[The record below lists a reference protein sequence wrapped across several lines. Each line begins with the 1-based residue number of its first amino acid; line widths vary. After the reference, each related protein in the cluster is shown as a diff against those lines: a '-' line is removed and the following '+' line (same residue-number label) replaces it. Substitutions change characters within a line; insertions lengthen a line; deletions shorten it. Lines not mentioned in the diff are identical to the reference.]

1 MRIVEVRSTVVAL
14 PRSDTLTTQYGSGD
28 LATTVLVELVTDEG
42 LVGIGQT
49 AVAPRSYGET
59 AEGIQANLHA
69 HLAPVLFAADD
80 PTNLA
85 RLHLEVER
93 ALPHHWSTHAGVEL
107 ALWDLAGKALGRPV
121 HALLGGKV
129 RPGLTLMGFVHH
141 AAPDRMAAE
150 ARETLDR
157 HGFGVLK
164 MKIGL
169 DPVEDVRRYRA
180 VAEAV
185 EGRALIQVDGNTGYA
200 LDEAFWALSEMQAIG
215 GLGAI
220 EQPVADRAD
229 LAELARRL
237 ATPIMADEAIYAP
250 DDAIGVVRDRAA
262 SLALMKITKHGGV
275 QHVREIATI
284 FDAAHLRLSVAIYF
298 DLIAVVAAHLAAALP
313 CVRWPS
319 PFTHLDDTVLAKP
332 FEPSGTRLDAPDGP
346 GWGVSLDPDK
356 VARYAVATTLSTP

>member
-1 MRIVEVRSTVVAL
+1 
-14 PRSDTLTTQYGSGD
+14 
-28 LATTVLVELVTDEG
+28 VLVELITDEG

-69 HLAPVLFAADD
+69 HLAPVLFAASD

-85 RLHLEVER
+85 KLHLDVER

-107 ALWDLAGKALGRPV
+107 ALWDLAGKVHQRPV

-141 AAPDRMAAE
+141 DEPSRMAAE
-150 ARETLDR
+150 AVETLDH

-164 MKIGL
+164 MKIGIN
-169 DPVEDVRRYRA
+169 PKEDVRRYRA

-185 EGRALIQVDGNTGYA
+185 GDRAVIQVDGNTGYSM
-200 LDEAFWALSEMQAIG
+200 DEALWALSEMEAIG

-237 ATPIMADEAIYAP
+237 STPIMADEAIYGP
-250 DDAIGVVRDRAA
+250 EDAISVVRERAA
-262 SLALMKITKHGGV
+262 SLALMKITKHGGI
-275 QHVREIATI
+275 QHVREIGSI
-284 FDAAHLRLSVAIYF
+284 FGAAHLRLSIAIYF
-298 DLIAVVAAHLAAALP
+298 DLIAVSAAHLAAAIP
-313 CVRWPS
+313 CATWPS
-319 PFTHLDDTVLAKP
+319 PFTYLNDTILATP
-332 FEPSGTRLDAPDGP
+332 FEPSGTRLDAPDEP

-356 VARYAVATTLSTP
+356 VARYATSTMSSTT